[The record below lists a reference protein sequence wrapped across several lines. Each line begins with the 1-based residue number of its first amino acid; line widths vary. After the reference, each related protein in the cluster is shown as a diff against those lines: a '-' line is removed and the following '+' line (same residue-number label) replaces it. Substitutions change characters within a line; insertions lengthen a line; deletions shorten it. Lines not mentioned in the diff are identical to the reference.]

1 MLKKIK
7 LNLYS
12 NKYKVIPN
20 FLSAHEIKNFSDSLY
35 NEIYSLH
42 KDYYSHIS
50 FHNFFNKMFV
60 TQNRLM
66 RALCYRFLDKNKLG
80 KLKNKISEDVY
91 INPLFYVFV
100 INKKFF
106 SSKLEKKAVMDTQYH
121 YDFPYSLY
129 ANTYW
134 IPLQDVNQET
144 GTLCFPKT
152 KKLISKFIPYKN
164 YKNRYNLDRYYKNAS
179 KLDPLIKKDSDKLFL
194 KAGSAVLWGSDVC
207 HGALR
212 AKKPGTTRVSFNFR
226 TISKKVLYLS
236 NIKTIK
242 FVEDFN
248 NDIDTFNFLNLMYI
262 GDYKY
267 CEREMK
273 KNKKLLKF
281 KNSLKELKSKKYK
294 NLIKT
299 KSFLR
304 WQEEYSFV
312 GSNLN

>member
-1 MLKKIK
+1 MLEKIK

-12 NKYKVIPN
+12 NKYKVVPN
-20 FLSAHEIKNFSDSLY
+20 FLNGNEIKDFSDSLY
-35 NEIYSLH
+35 KEIHSLH
-42 KDYYSHIS
+42 KDYYSNINFYS
-50 FHNFFNKMFV
+50 FFNKMFI

-66 RALCYRFLDKNKLG
+66 RALCYRFLDKKKFIKLQ
-80 KLKNKISEDVY
+80 KKIPKDVY

-106 SSKLEKKAVMDTQYH
+106 SSKLEKKAIMDTQYH

-129 ANTYW
+129 SNTYW
-134 IPLQDVNQET
+134 IPLQDVNNET

-164 YKNRYNLDRYYKNAS
+164 YKNRYNLDKYYKNAS
-179 KLDPLIKKDSDKLFL
+179 KLDPLIKKDSNTLLL
-194 KAGSAVLWGSDVC
+194 KSGSAVLWGSDVC

-212 AKKPGTTRVSFNFR
+212 AKKPGTTRISFNFR

-236 NIKTIK
+236 NIRTIK

-248 NDIDTFNFLNLMYI
+248 KDIDTSNFLNLMHL

-267 CEREMK
+267 CEGEIK
-273 KNKKLLKF
+273 KNKKLYKF
-281 KNSLKELKSKKYK
+281 KNYLKELKSKKYK

-304 WQEEYSFV
+304 WQEEYPFV
-312 GSNLN
+312 GSNFN